1 MAQQLDKN
9 YQETMACDGNIQI
22 KIELNVPGTHIS
34 GPFLSWPCEGHWF
47 LHVPPAST
55 LQNSASCPPK
65 VLKVLV
71 CFESF
76 IFLGR
81 NTAHV
86 GNHLAVFQDSLHY
99 DTAEAS
105 NLVFV
110 CFVTILSTN
119 SNHFSKQQYWS
130 ISLII
135 MKIVECEGKIYI
147 SNVILMNTKL
157 QT

>member
-9 YQETMACDGNIQI
+9 YQETTACDGNIQI

-34 GPFLSWPCEGHWF
+34 GPLLSWPCEGHWF
-47 LHVPPAST
+47 LHLPPAST

-86 GNHLAVFQDSLHY
+86 GNHLAVFQDSRMVPSSRVKQSKKTPKDGSY
-99 DTAEAS
+99 PYTSAS
-105 NLVFV
+105 NCQHMLNN
-110 CFVTILSTN
+110 IP
-119 SNHFSKQQYWS
+119 
-130 ISLII
+130 
-135 MKIVECEGKIYI
+135 EE
-147 SNVILMNTKL
+147 
-157 QT
+157 